1 MEKIV
6 LRLAEIGTRQDP
18 YSVLS
23 QVVAAVSR
31 DQAQLRMLI
40 YEFARTKLR
49 QDLYPQF
56 VAGDWSEIEK
66 STLALEAA
74 IAQVEVDFANVDAP
88 TPIPF
93 ISEPASDDVTLEPL
107 QQSALII
114 RPDLEKSSRI
124 GDYDADV
131 LSPLFAPSKYEIEPT
146 YWLSTAYERDDR
158 HPVGRFNEKLRPKFW
173 WTVQLIVAV
182 VLGVAIFAAI
192 DSRSSLPL
200 FGLHRPSGPENV
212 TAGNVGN
219 GDQAVSPDGKNPAA
233 TAKVASRPGVPNI
246 PMPSAYGIYAISNG
260 QLTELD
266 LLPIKVPDQR
276 IAISSPISTPSRAHL
291 PIGQLQFV
299 VFRRDLASDAP
310 DRVAVRV
317 VAQVKRALTFD
328 SAGKPAVTKIDDS
341 WVVRG
346 NSYQMRVAPVLDNP
360 EMILIRPEHAEFV
373 FPAGRYALV
382 LKNVA
387 YDFTLDGPISDTAH
401 CLERT
406 DALNSPIYTECRNP

>member
-6 LRLAEIGTRQDP
+6 LRLTEISTRQDP

-56 VAGDWSEIEK
+56 VAGDWSGIEK
-66 STLALEAA
+66 SALALEAA
-74 IAQVEVDFANVDAP
+74 IAQVEADFANVDAP
-88 TPIPF
+88 TPLPF
-93 ISEPASDDVTLEPL
+93 ISEAALNDATLEPL

-124 GDYDADV
+124 GEYDAGV
-131 LSPLFAPSKYEIEPT
+131 LSPLFPSPKYETEKT
-146 YWLSTAYERDDR
+146 YSLSTIYERDDR
-158 HPVGRFNEKLRPKFW
+158 HPIARLNEKLQSNFW
-173 WTVQLIVAV
+173 WTIQLIVAV

-192 DSRSSLPL
+192 DGRSALPL
-200 FGLHRPSGPENV
+200 LGLHRPSAPTNGTAANV
-212 TAGNVGN
+212 NN
-219 GDQAVSPDGKNPAA
+219 GEQAVSPDGKNLPP
-233 TAKVASRPGVPNI
+233 AKVASRPGMPNI
-246 PMPSAYGIYAISNG
+246 PMPSAYGIYAVSNG

-276 IAISSPISTPSRAHL
+276 IAISTAISTPSRAHL

-328 SAGKPAVTKIDDS
+328 SAGKPTVTKIDDS

-346 NSYQMRVAPVLDNP
+346 NSYQMRVAPMPDNP

-382 LKNVA
+382 LKNIA
-387 YDFTLDGPISDTAH
+387 YDFTLDGPITDTAH

>member
-6 LRLAEIGTRQDP
+6 LRLTEIGTRQDP

-56 VAGDWSEIEK
+56 VAGDWSGIEK
-66 STLALEAA
+66 SALALEAA
-74 IAQVEVDFANVDAP
+74 IAQVEADFARVDAP
-88 TPIPF
+88 TPLPF
-93 ISEPASDDVTLEPL
+93 ISEPALNDEKLEPL

-114 RPDLEKSSRI
+114 RPDSEKALMI
-124 GDYDADV
+124 GDYDAGV
-131 LSPLFAPSKYEIEPT
+131 LSPLFPPSRHEIERT
-146 YWLSTAYERDDR
+146 FSLSIISDRDDR
-158 HPVGRFNEKLRPKFW
+158 HPIERLNEKLQSKFW
-173 WTVQLIVAV
+173 WTTLLVVAV

-192 DSRSSLPL
+192 DGRSVLPL
-200 FGLHRPSGPENV
+200 LGLHRPSGPTNV
-212 TAGNVGN
+212 AAANVNN
-219 GDQAVSPDGKNPAA
+219 GEQTGSPDGKNVAP
-233 TAKVASRPGVPNI
+233 AKVASRPGMPNI
-246 PMPSAYGIYAISNG
+246 PVPSAYGIYAVSNG

-328 SAGKPAVTKIDDS
+328 SAGKPKVTKIDDS

-346 NSYQMRVAPVLDNP
+346 NSYQMRVAPVPDNP
-360 EMILIRPEHAEFV
+360 EMILIRPENAEFV

-387 YDFTLDGPISDTAH
+387 YDFTLDGPITDTAH

>member
-6 LRLAEIGTRQDP
+6 LRLTEIGTRQDP

-56 VAGDWSEIEK
+56 VAGDWSGIEK
-66 STLALEAA
+66 SALALEAA
-74 IAQVEVDFANVDAP
+74 IAQVEADFANVDAP
-88 TPIPF
+88 TPIPL
-93 ISEPASDDVTLEPL
+93 ISEPGLDDVTLEPL
-107 QQSALII
+107 HQSALII
-114 RPDLEKSSRI
+114 RPDLEKSSMI
-124 GDYDADV
+124 GDYDAGV
-131 LSPLFAPSKYEIEPT
+131 LSSLFPPSKYEIEPT
-146 YWLSTAYERDDR
+146 YWLSTTYERDDR
-158 HPVGRFNEKLRPKFW
+158 HPVERLNEKLQPKFW
-173 WTVQLIVAV
+173 WTIQLIVAV
-182 VLGVAIFAAI
+182 ALGLAIFAAI
-192 DSRSSLPL
+192 DGRSFLPL
-200 FGLHRPSGPENV
+200 FGLHRPGGPANV
-212 TAGNVGN
+212 TAGNLGS
-219 GDQAVSPDGKNPAA
+219 GEQTASPDGKNPAA
-233 TAKVASRPGVPNI
+233 PARVASRPAMPNI
-246 PMPSAYGIYAISNG
+246 PMPSAYGIYAVSNG

-328 SAGKPAVTKIDDS
+328 AAGKATVTKVDDS

-346 NSYQMRVAPVLDNP
+346 NSYQMRVAPVPDNP

-387 YDFTLDGPISDTAH
+387 YDFTLDGPITDTAH

>member
-1 MEKIV
+1 M
-6 LRLAEIGTRQDP
+6 
-18 YSVLS
+18 
-23 QVVAAVSR
+23 
-31 DQAQLRMLI
+31 
-40 YEFARTKLR
+40 
-49 QDLYPQF
+49 
-56 VAGDWSEIEK
+56 
-66 STLALEAA
+66 
-74 IAQVEVDFANVDAP
+74 
-88 TPIPF
+88 
-93 ISEPASDDVTLEPL
+93 
-107 QQSALII
+107 
-114 RPDLEKSSRI
+114 I

-131 LSPLFAPSKYEIEPT
+131 LSPLFPPSKYEIEPT
-146 YWLSTAYERDDR
+146 YSLSTIYDRDDR
-158 HPVGRFNEKLRPKFW
+158 HPIERLNERLQSKFW
-173 WTVQLIVAV
+173 WTIQLIVAV

-192 DSRSSLPL
+192 D
-200 FGLHRPSGPENV
+200 GHRLGGPANS
-212 TAGNVGN
+212 TAAKVSN
-219 GDQAVSPDGKNPAA
+219 GDQTVSPDGKNEAA
-233 TAKVASRPGVPNI
+233 PTKVASRPSMPNI
-246 PMPSAYGIYAISNG
+246 PMPSAYGIYAVSNG

-276 IAISSPISTPSRAHL
+276 VAISSPISTPSRAHL

-328 SAGKPAVTKIDDS
+328 SAGKPTVKKIDDS

-346 NSYQMRVAPVLDNP
+346 NSYQMRVAPVPDNP
-360 EMILIRPEHAEFV
+360 EMILVKPEHAEFI

-387 YDFTLDGPISDTAH
+387 YDFTLDGPITDTAH

>member
-6 LRLAEIGTRQDP
+6 LRLAEISTRQDP
-18 YSVLS
+18 YTVLS
-23 QVVAAVSR
+23 QVVASVSQ
-31 DQAQLRMLI
+31 DHAQLRMLI

-56 VAGDWSEIEK
+56 QAGDLSGVQEN
-66 STLALEAA
+66 LDALEAA
-74 IAQVEVDFANVDAP
+74 IDRVEANFAHVDAP
-88 TPIPF
+88 APLPF
-93 ISEPASDDVTLEPL
+93 ITEPALNEEPLEPL
-107 QQSALII
+107 QQSALML
-114 RPDLEKSSRI
+114 RPDPENSPLIR
-124 GDYDADV
+124 DYDADV
-131 LSPLFAPSKYEIEPT
+131 LAPLFSPPT
-146 YWLSTAYERDDR
+146 YETERIFWLSTVSERDDR
-158 HPVGRFNEKLRPKFW
+158 HPIERLNEKLQSNFW

-192 DSRSSLPL
+192 DGRSALPL
-200 FGLHRPSGPENV
+200 FGLHRPGQPANV
-212 TAGNVGN
+212 TADNVGS
-219 GDQAVSPDGKNPAA
+219 GEQAVSPDGKNLAVPN
-233 TAKVASRPGVPNI
+233 KVASRPVLPNI
-246 PMPSAYGIYAISNG
+246 PMPSAYGIYAVSNG
-260 QLTELD
+260 QLAELD

-291 PIGQLQFV
+291 PVGQLQFI

-328 SAGKPAVTKIDDS
+328 STGKPTVTKVDDS

-346 NSYQMRVAPVLDNP
+346 SSYQMRVAPVPDNP

-387 YDFTLDGPISDTAH
+387 YDFTLDGPVTDTAH

>member
-1 MEKIV
+1 MDKIV
-6 LRLAEIGTRQDP
+6 LRLTEIGTRQDP
-18 YSVLS
+18 YAVLS

-40 YEFARTKLR
+40 YEVARTKLR

-56 VAGDWSEIEK
+56 VAGDWSGIEK
-66 STLALEAA
+66 SALALEAA
-74 IAQVEVDFANVDAP
+74 IAQVEADFANVGAP
-88 TPIPF
+88 AALPF
-93 ISEPASDDVTLEPL
+93 ISEPALNDESPEPL
-107 QQSALII
+107 QQSALIL
-114 RPDLEKSSRI
+114 RPDSEKPLMI

-131 LSPLFAPSKYEIEPT
+131 LSPLFPPSRYEIEPP
-146 YWLSTAYERDDR
+146 YALSTIYEGDDR
-158 HPVGRFNEKLRPKFW
+158 HPIERLNKKLQSKFW
-173 WTVQLIVAV
+173 WTIQLIVAV
-182 VLGVAIFAAI
+182 ILGVSIFAAI
-192 DSRSSLPL
+192 EGYRLA
-200 FGLHRPSGPENV
+200 GPANTNTANV
-212 TAGNVGN
+212 SN
-219 GDQAVSPDGKNPAA
+219 GEQTVSPNEKNLAEP
-233 TAKVASRPGVPNI
+233 AKVASRPGMPNM
-246 PMPSAYGIYAISNG
+246 PMPSAYGIYALSNG

-328 SAGKPAVTKIDDS
+328 SAGKATVTKIDDS

-346 NSYQMRVAPVLDNP
+346 NSYQMRVAPVPDNP
-360 EMILIRPEHAEFV
+360 EMILIRPEHAEFI

>member
-6 LRLAEIGTRQDP
+6 LRLTEMGTRQDP

-56 VAGDWSEIEK
+56 VAGDWSGIEK
-66 STLALEAA
+66 SALALEAA
-74 IAQVEVDFANVDAP
+74 IAQVEADFANVDAP

-93 ISEPASDDVTLEPL
+93 ISELALSDESSEPL
-107 QQSALII
+107 QQSALIL
-114 RPDLEKSSRI
+114 RPDPEKPLMI
-124 GDYDADV
+124 GDYDAEV
-131 LSPLFAPSKYEIEPT
+131 LSPLLPPSRYEIEET
-146 YWLSTAYERDDR
+146 YALSTIYEGDDR
-158 HPVGRFNEKLRPKFW
+158 HPIARFNERLSPNFW
-173 WTVQLIVAV
+173 WTIQLTAAV

-192 DSRSSLPL
+192 DGHRLGGPAKTTAANVSS
-200 FGLHRPSGPENV
+200 GEQ
-212 TAGNVGN
+212 T
-219 GDQAVSPDGKNPAA
+219 VSPDGKSLTAP
-233 TAKVASRPGVPNI
+233 AKVSSRTGMPSI
-246 PMPSAYGIYAISNG
+246 PMPSAYGIYAVSNG
-260 QLTELD
+260 QLAELD

-276 IAISSPISTPSRAHL
+276 IAISTAISTPSRAHL
-291 PIGQLQFV
+291 PIGQLQFL
-299 VFRRDLASDAP
+299 VFRRDLANDAP

-328 SAGKPAVTKIDDS
+328 AAGKATVTKVEDS

-346 NSYQMRVAPVLDNP
+346 NSYQMRVEPVPDNP

-387 YDFTLDGPISDTAH
+387 YDFTLDGPITDTAH

-406 DALNSPIYTECRNP
+406 DALNSPIYSECRNP

>member
-6 LRLAEIGTRQDP
+6 LRLTEIGTRQDP

-40 YEFARTKLR
+40 YDFARTKLR

-56 VAGDWSEIEK
+56 MAGDWSGIEK
-66 STLALEAA
+66 SALALEAA
-74 IAQVEVDFANVDAP
+74 IAQVEADFANLDAP
-88 TPIPF
+88 TPLPS
-93 ISEPASDDVTLEPL
+93 ISEPASNDETLEPL
-107 QQSALII
+107 RQSALII
-114 RPDLEKSSRI
+114 SPDSEKSLMI

-131 LSPLFAPSKYEIEPT
+131 LSPLFPSSRHEIEQT
-146 YWLSTAYERDDR
+146 FSLSIVSDRDDR
-158 HPVGRFNEKLRPKFW
+158 RLMASLNEKLQSKFW
-173 WTVQLIVAV
+173 WTIQLVVAV

-192 DSRSSLPL
+192 DGHRLGGPANTTAANVSS
-200 FGLHRPSGPENV
+200 GQ
-212 TAGNVGN
+212 
-219 GDQAVSPDGKNPAA
+219 QAVSPDGKNLAA
-233 TAKVASRPGVPNI
+233 PAKVASRPGMPNI
-246 PMPSAYGIYAISNG
+246 PMPSAYGIYAVSNG

-328 SAGKPAVTKIDDS
+328 AAGKATVTKVDDS

-346 NSYQMRVAPVLDNP
+346 NSYQMRVAPVPDNP
-360 EMILIRPEHAEFV
+360 EMILIRPEHTEFV

-387 YDFTLDGPISDTAH
+387 YDFTLDGPITDTAH

-406 DALNSPIYTECRNP
+406 DALNSPIYSECRKPIEP